1 MRTAEQLYTA
11 ANAARVLDMGR
22 STFFARVRAKAL
34 PAPDVILPGGGKFA
48 KRWSASGL
56 SRFIDERRVDRRA
69 IV

>member
-11 ANAARVLDMGR
+11 ANA
-22 STFFARVRAKAL
+22 ARVRAKAL